1 MKHLKVTISL
11 VVVAA
16 AAMMAF
22 AGSASATPLLTSP
35 AGTEYTG
42 TIHLTLKAGT
52 STRFEAGITN
62 TCTTDTIHADITTN
76 DTTIASGPITSWV
89 MGSASTPCNHKLVVL
104 KPGSFSIGTGGGAS
118 ISGNEW
124 TTEELGISCV
134 YGGGT
139 GTKIGTLAGGTPATL
154 SASTTELPKISGGI
168 FCASKGTW
176 TATYVVTTPATLL
189 VDD

>member
-1 MKHLKVTISL
+1 MKYLKTIGLL
-11 VVVAA
+11 VVATA
-16 AAMMAF
+16 SLLAF
-22 AGSASATPLLTSP
+22 AANAYATPLLTSP

-42 TIHLTLKAGT
+42 TIHLTLKPGT
-52 STRFEAGITN
+52 STRLEAGITN

-76 DTTIASGPITSWV
+76 DTTVASGPITSWTF
-89 MGSASTPCNHKLVVL
+89 GSGATPCSHKLVVL
-104 KPGSFSIGTGGGAS
+104 SVGSFSVGTGGAVS

-134 YGGGT
+134 YGGGA
-139 GTKIGTLAGGTPATL
+139 GTNIGTLAGGTPAML
-154 SASTTELPKISGGI
+154 NVSTTALPKISGGI

-189 VDD
+189 VDN